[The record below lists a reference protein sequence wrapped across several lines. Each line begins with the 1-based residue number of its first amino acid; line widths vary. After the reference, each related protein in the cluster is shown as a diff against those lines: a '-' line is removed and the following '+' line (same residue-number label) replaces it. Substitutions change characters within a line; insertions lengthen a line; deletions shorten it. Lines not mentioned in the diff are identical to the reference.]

1 MIVAP
6 WFQSLPAAQN
16 MASKQDL
23 NQITVKKYYLPA
35 LAGQQAD
42 YTVNALFEYKNGT
55 LHNNIYS
62 RMRVIAKQLSDTLHK
77 ALSFISGL
85 KSTLYLPKQ
94 LQFQNRG

>member
-42 YTVNALFEYKNGT
+42 YTVNGIRYK
-55 LHNNIYS
+55 
-62 RMRVIAKQLSDTLHK
+62 
-77 ALSFISGL
+77 F
-85 KSTLYLPKQ
+85 
-94 LQFQNRG
+94 